1 MRHRPFFLLL
11 HAAIIV
17 LTTHSASAASA
28 SWTGLGTDSSW
39 STDANWSATPAPNGT
54 SDIAT
59 FNSSGNG
66 RTNVAFTS
74 SSLASLKFDTA
85 SCAAYTIGG
94 SSTTLLLSTDITV
107 NNTVTTD
114 QNLSGIPL
122 IRPANNSTVNISNQ
136 GKGLL
141 KLGTLFAQNS
151 VNGNCR
157 LNFTPS
163 AASKGIETTGLIDNA
178 STATRTL
185 SVLLNSDGILKI
197 TGVGGNFS
205 GTDVDGNSVTIRRGT
220 LSISTV
226 ANAGVGRSGLGS
238 NGRVQLGYG
247 STNFKNSLPYPC
259 TLQYTGTSSGTDRQL
274 HLADGNLSC
283 IDVTQSS
290 ANLTLST
297 GITQTGTANG
307 GGKLTKSGAG
317 TLTLA
322 GANTF
327 SGATTVNGGTL
338 VLANSAALQ
347 SSTLATGSVAFSD
360 AVASHTFT
368 LGGLATVGDI
378 ALQDNAANP
387 VTIEVGSNDRSTTQ
401 SGKLTGSGGLVK
413 TGNGTLLLTGNNT
426 FSGPTVVRSGTLK
439 LGRSTLPAGLDIMP
453 MGDSITYGDRGMDAG
468 YRGPL
473 FNLLNPVATGFT
485 YVGSLTTVQANQS
498 LPANQL
504 HHEGHSGWTA
514 AQLTAGNFLAP
525 GNGVDPDVILLQ
537 IGTNDLLA
545 PPATPPSSKPT
556 WKPCSPN

>member
-1 MRHRPFFLLL
+1 M
-11 HAAIIV
+11 
-17 LTTHSASAASA
+17 
-28 SWTGLGTDSSW
+28 
-39 STDANWSATPAPNGT
+39 
-54 SDIAT
+54 
-59 FNSSGNG
+59 
-66 RTNVAFTS
+66 
-74 SSLASLKFDTA
+74 
-85 SCAAYTIGG
+85 
-94 SSTTLLLSTDITV
+94 
-107 NNTVTTD
+107 
-114 QNLSGIPL
+114 
-122 IRPANNSTVNISNQ
+122 
-136 GKGLL
+136 

-163 AASKGIETTGLIDNA
+163 AASKGIEITGLVDNA

-238 NGRVQLGYG
+238 NGRVQIGYG
-247 STNFKNSLPYPC
+247 STNFNKSLPYPC

-283 IDVTQSS
+283 IEVTQSS

-347 SSTLATGSVAFSD
+347 SSTLATGSVAFNDS
-360 AVASHTFT
+360 VASHTFT

-387 VTIEVGSNDRSTTQ
+387 VTIEVGSNHRSTTQ
-401 SGKLTGSGGLVK
+401 SGKLTGPGGLVK

-453 MGDSITYGDRGMDAG
+453 MGDSITYGDRGTDAG

-473 FNLLNPVATGFT
+473 FNLLNPLATGFT

-545 PPATPPSSKPT
+545 AGYTAQLQTNLETLLTQLTTNRPAAHIILAKIPPTSNRNGVAEYNSMVETVAATFQAAGKHISVTDNNSNFPAGGLADGTHPNDTGYEWLAKQWFAALFSAFSSGGSPTPSASRPPSPWRQTPRSI
-556 WKPCSPN
+556 